1 MSPDPK
7 WLEILKAS
15 GGQSASL
22 AVACAA
28 FLVLTWLRWIPE
40 PYPWMIHASVFVLV
54 LSGMLTITSFGT
66 AFLKSIPIH
75 KWAVRSFHER
85 RAARE
90 LEKYLDHL
98 TVEERKILTY
108 LLHHNQK
115 MFTGAADG
123 GHAVTLISRGFV
135 VRAMNPGQQASA
147 EDVPY
152 AIPDHVWDMLIRNKE
167 RFPYKPPPKGEV
179 ERDPWRVHWML
190 R

>member
-108 LLHHNQK
+108 LLHHKQK
-115 MFTGAADG
+115 DVHRCGRWRSC
-123 GHAVTLISRGFV
+123 GHSYLAGICCTRDESRTASISRGCAL
-135 VRAMNPGQQASA
+135 RHPG
-147 EDVPY
+147 PCLGY
-152 AIPDHVWDMLIRNKE
+152 AHS
-167 RFPYKPPPKGEV
+167 
-179 ERDPWRVHWML
+179 
-190 R
+190 